1 VNKDLDHRW
10 LVVKLDEMKN
20 YARENE
26 LIICEDALKVAFAT
40 CVVDL
45 ASESMKT
52 NDMER
57 SVSSQPGQV

>member
-1 VNKDLDHRW
+1 
-10 LVVKLDEMKN
+10 LVVKLDEMRS

-40 CVVDL
+40 CVVGL

>member
-1 VNKDLDHRW
+1 MNKDPDNSW
-10 LVVKLDEMKN
+10 LIVQLDEMRS
-20 YARENE
+20 YASENE
-26 LIICEDALKVAFAT
+26 LIICEDALKVAFAI

-57 SVSSQPGQV
+57 N